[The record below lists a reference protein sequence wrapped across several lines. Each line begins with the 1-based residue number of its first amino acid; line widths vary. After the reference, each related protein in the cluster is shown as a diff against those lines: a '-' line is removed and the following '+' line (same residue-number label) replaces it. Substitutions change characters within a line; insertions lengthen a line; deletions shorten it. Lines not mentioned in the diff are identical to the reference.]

1 VEGDALADADAIDPA
16 DAAGPAT
23 EPAGSASTPNR
34 TVWGLRGSSLADV
47 T

>member
-1 VEGDALADADAIDPA
+1 VEGDALASADAIDPA
-16 DAAGPAT
+16 LVAEPAT

-34 TVWGLRGSSLADV
+34 TVWGPRGSSLADV